1 MNGKT
6 PQEKHQKL
14 LKEIKNLEFRLD
26 KSNQRYNST
35 YANNQKLRDEI
46 DKLRRE
52 RKIFQQVYEKLSGD
66 LEMKKQEMERIVKI
80 ANNANF
86 DREEATNDLTELIKQ
101 AEEEKLQF
109 DQQIQLVNQKIE
121 KEKQMKDFMKAK
133 ETEQNEL
140 EKLYRQTKAEEE
152 INLKKQ
158 SQKAFWGFSKDK
170 VACMIPEQKLKEY
183 QEAFERILKATGAK
197 NIDELVNNFI
207 EAEER
212 NFTLSKYVNELTQEN
227 EQLDEQIEQIKK
239 QIEWYRN
246 QGLGEDNERK
256 KLQKELEQ
264 KIKQS
269 ESEYQKNI
277 IEYKATIE
285 KINQIKLNIEEIFNL
300 VDNETSRKFKELQK
314 SHGLT
319 QDNIMTYLGMIED
332 MINEMIKQ
340 YAFLLAQKLK
350 QAKGLQD
357 DDAVIVTLYN
367 ILMIAPKVEG
377 GKYELTVKDE
387 IQKEEEEISQY
398 EEEDRP
404 LTQDDFKKIFSVKHQ
419 I

>member
-1 MNGKT
+1 
-6 PQEKHQKL
+6 
-14 LKEIKNLEFRLD
+14 
-26 KSNQRYNST
+26 
-35 YANNQKLRDEI
+35 
-46 DKLRRE
+46 
-52 RKIFQQVYEKLSGD
+52 
-66 LEMKKQEMERIVKI
+66 
-80 ANNANF
+80 
-86 DREEATNDLTELIKQ
+86 
-101 AEEEKLQF
+101 
-109 DQQIQLVNQKIE
+109 
-121 KEKQMKDFMKAK
+121 
-133 ETEQNEL
+133 
-140 EKLYRQTKAEEE
+140 
-152 INLKKQ
+152 
-158 SQKAFWGFSKDK
+158 
-170 VACMIPEQKLKEY
+170 MIPEAKLKEY

-227 EQLDEQIEQIKK
+227 EKLDEDIESIKK

-332 MINEMIKQ
+332 MINEMIK
-340 YAFLLAQKLK
+340 
-350 QAKGLQD
+350 
-357 DDAVIVTLYN
+357 
-367 ILMIAPKVEG
+367 
-377 GKYELTVKDE
+377 
-387 IQKEEEEISQY
+387 
-398 EEEDRP
+398 
-404 LTQDDFKKIFSVKHQ
+404 
-419 I
+419 